1 MSPRRS
7 IASVAVIVVA
17 ALLVVIVLKMR
28 VDNRG
33 SRSTGDLQKRFD
45 MLRSVPYTSVSDEPV
60 SKDLTG
66 VTVHRQDKAYGGY
79 NLFCSEVSPAAF
91 LMDMAGNIVHRWEYS
106 TGRTRRWTW
115 AHAIML
121 DNGDLVVVDRPRNLM
136 RLDWDSNLLWIREM
150 EVHHDIAELP
160 DGSLLVTDRETWRYR
175 GVLVR
180 FPAIV
185 RVSAEGDEMER
196 WSAYDHLDEI
206 KQAFDQRSFL
216 DGILDSLI
224 AAGEPPVVDEE
235 APGRVEYYKKKDGD
249 ILYDYFHMNTIS
261 LIPDNPLGARDPR
274 FAAGNL
280 LICFR
285 NVNQIAILDK
295 ETREIL
301 WVWGEGVLEWPH
313 HPTMLEN
320 GHILLFDNGIRRRYS
335 RVLEIDPITG
345 NVEWQYVG
353 DPPESFYSAF
363 KGSAQRFPNGNTLI
377 CDSEAGRAFEITP
390 GGDIVWDWWNPNTM
404 RVKRVQV
411 YRMTRLPAERVEPL
425 LKGA

>member
-1 MSPRRS
+1 MSPRRT
-7 IASVAVIVVA
+7 IAVVAVA
-17 ALLVVIVLKMR
+17 ATAVLVVIVGLRMR
-28 VDNRG
+28 VDNRKSG
-33 SRSTGDLQKRFD
+33 STDDLQRRFD

-60 SKDLTG
+60 TADRTG
-66 VTVHRQDKAYGGY
+66 VTVNSRDKAYGGY
-79 NLFCSEVSPAAF
+79 NLYCSEVSPAAF
-91 LMDMAGNIVHRWEYS
+91 LMDMEGNVVHRWEYS

-115 AHAIML
+115 AYAIML
-121 DNGDLVVVDRPRNLM
+121 ANGDLVVVDRPKNLM

-160 DGSLLVTDRETWRYR
+160 DGSLLVTDRETWRHR

-185 RVSAEGDEMER
+185 RVSGEGEEMER
-196 WSAYDHLDEI
+196 WSAYEHLDEI

-224 AAGEPPVVDEE
+224 AAGEPPEVDEKT
-235 APGRVEYYKKKDGD
+235 PGRVEFYKKDGE

-261 LIPDNPLGARDPR
+261 IIPYNILGARDPR

-285 NVNQIAILDK
+285 NVNQIAVLEKDTK
-295 ETREIL
+295 EIL

-320 GHILLFDNGIRRRYS
+320 GHILLFDNGIKRRYS
-335 RVLEIDPITG
+335 RVLEIDPVTG
-345 NVEWQYVG
+345 NFEWQYIG

-363 KGSAQRFPNGNTLI
+363 KGSAQRLPNGNTLI

-390 GGDIVWDWWNPNTM
+390 AGEIVWDWWNPDM
-404 RVKRVQV
+404 LRIRRVQV
-411 YRMTRLPAERVEPL
+411 YRMTRLPAEKVEPL